1 MGPGAG
7 WRLGPGSYVHEQKGL
22 FHDLTWREI
31 QHFMITA
38 AIGGWFA
45 KPLVSIGVGLLHWNW
60 HVFKDQ
66 TNWLELDTY
75 ISPGGGGPGQSLT
88 STNPPP
94 SVEEVGRMI
103 TTPPQSERHA
113 RARILK
119 KTRCPPGHRWSYRFK
134 KCVKSTK
141 RRKIRYF

>member
-22 FHDLTWREI
+22 LHGLTWKEV

-38 AIGGWFA
+38 AIGGWIA
-45 KPLVSIGVGLLHWNW
+45 KPAVSIGVGLLHWNW
-60 HVFKDQ
+60 HVFKEQ

-88 STNPPP
+88 STNPP
-94 SVEEVGRMI
+94 SSLEEVGRMI
-103 TTPPQSERHA
+103 TTPSAHRIGKSAWLTFEA
-113 RARILK
+113 RCSAKRGGRGQYGQCRLAK
-119 KTRCPPGHRWSYRFK
+119 GHRGRHRF
-134 KCVKSTK
+134 
-141 RRKIRYF
+141 